1 MSYEQSYERF
11 VAKEAKKHS
20 ELAAKCQAIE
30 KEILSAQLAQNDEE
44 VDKQKI
50 LLVKAQR
57 ELEEQEENFVTFE
70 RRWYGIVFLTGV
82 IAVFL
87 LICTIFL
94 MLKKALVISGV
105 LVIACNLGYLLTS
118 FAEVTS
124 IHIFCAI
131 FMIFSIFVLC
141 FRWGDIVKDWH
152 SL

>member
-70 RRWYGIVFLTGV
+70 RRWYGIVFLAGV
-82 IAVFL
+82 IAVFFAYL
-87 LICTIFL
+87 YHFFDVE
-94 MLKKALVISGV
+94 KG
-105 LVIACNLGYLLTS
+105 ACY
-118 FAEVTS
+118 
-124 IHIFCAI
+124 
-131 FMIFSIFVLC
+131 
-141 FRWGDIVKDWH
+141 FRSTCH
-152 SL
+152 CL